1 MIPKSFYKEIF
12 YYYIDKKYFK
22 DDKSVKKLKRRHN
35 MKKFVIIIS
44 LGIILSAVM
53 LCGCN
58 DENGNGDVAE
68 KTFIGKWK
76 IDMEG
81 FEDHNETWNFLE
93 NGRVTK
99 VINQGGD
106 ITTEFFEWE
115 DTGDE
120 LCIIPQGRPED
131 KRCGIYTFKDNNK
144 SFEWNVLE
152 IKIIYRRISE

>member
-1 MIPKSFYKEIF
+1 
-12 YYYIDKKYFK
+12 
-22 DDKSVKKLKRRHN
+22 

-44 LGIILSAVM
+44 LAIILSAVM

-58 DENGNGDVAE
+58 GENGNGDAAE

-81 FEDHNETWNFLE
+81 NVDYNETWNFLE

-99 VINQGGD
+99 VTDRDGD
-106 ITTEFFEWE
+106 ISTEIFEWE

-120 LCIIPQGRPED
+120 LCIIPLNRPED
-131 KRCGIYTFKDNNK
+131 KRCGIYKFSDNNK
-144 SFEWNVLE
+144 SFTWTVYE
-152 IKIIYRRISE
+152 INIIYRRVTE